1 MKRHREDQQR
11 AGRQPFPVQNGNDG
25 GQDGS
30 RRHGAGMKILIHQ
43 VEGRSRDGQGEQHR
57 HQRDPGPLRPGLAE
71 QAAPDPQTSPEYEE
85 DGQGMQSQDDDP
97 GGHMRQVDQ
106 TGHRFVEYGGLQLER
121 EEIRVMRVQR
131 GRQIVFDGAEIHAVV
146 LAPRMIARDRQ
157 AERRKQQE
165 RENVAQQRMVFQRD
179 FRSPLLA
186 GASHTLIDSTASIV
200 AFCLTSRFRA
210 TSWLWSG

>member
-1 MKRHREDQQR
+1 VKRHREDQQR
-11 AGRQPFPVQNGNDG
+11 AGRQPFPIEDGDDG

-57 HQRDPGPLRPGLAE
+57 YQRDPGPLRPDLAE

-85 DGQGMQSQDDDP
+85 DGQGMQSENDDP
-97 GGHMRQVDQ
+97 GGHMRQADQ
-106 TGHRFVEYGGLQLER
+106 TGDGSVEDGGLQLER

-146 LAPRMIARDRQ
+146 LAPRMVARDGE

-179 FRSPLLA
+179 FRLSLMAAPTVHLDIDCFHCTRS
-186 GASHTLIDSTASIV
+186 SHFFIP
-200 AFCLTSRFRA
+200 
-210 TSWLWSG
+210 